1 MLLFV
6 SLIYALYRLA
16 ENLKVAKNCVL
27 EGARRKNS
35 FGAMRRVLVYS
46 PNALK
51 DMFDVC
57 SLGFHNGTASRR
69 TASRISGLSERR
81 ITT

>member
-1 MLLFV
+1 MLVFV
-6 SLIYALYRLA
+6 SLLYPLCGLA

-35 FGAMRRVLVYS
+35 LGAMRGVLVYS

-57 SLGFHNGTASRR
+57 SLGFHNGIDSRS